1 MLDIDVE
8 VCKSRGMQDF
18 IHYNQERTTM
28 NDLDH
33 MVAEQLRSDCE
44 FRAEFIAGIIANLQ
58 GESANR
64 YDDASPSERRRYA
77 QRQLSVFG
85 GIIGDAVNQY
95 FAARQMEAREVIN
108 A

>member
-1 MLDIDVE
+1 
-8 VCKSRGMQDF
+8 
-18 IHYNQERTTM
+18 M
-28 NDLDH
+28 NDLDK
-33 MVAEQLRSDCE
+33 MVAEQLRSDYK

-85 GIIGDAVNQY
+85 SIIGDEVKEY
-95 FAARQMEAREVIN
+95 FAAQQIRYRGVAS